1 MKLFV
6 TGIDTNIGKTIT
18 SAIFCKALR
27 ADYYKPIQCGDL
39 DNSDSLKIT
48 DWGIRV
54 FPESLRL
61 PLPKSPNFASQDSIK
76 LENIEIPQSSNPLV
90 VEGAGGVLV
99 PLNQNDFIIDLAKR
113 WNIPVVLVCKSYLG
127 SLNHT
132 LLSVEAIKSRGI
144 EVKGL
149 IFNGVSNEES
159 ENFLEKRT
167 GLRVL
172 LKIRQ
177 EENFNQKIIEQYAKE
192 IKL

>member
-18 SAIFCKALR
+18 SAIFCKALK
-27 ADYYKPIQCGDL
+27 AEYYKPIQCGDL
-39 DNSDSLKIT
+39 DNSDSLKIS
-48 DWGIRV
+48 DWGIKT

-61 PLPKSPNFASQDSIK
+61 AQPKSPNFASQHNIN
-76 LENIEIPQSSNPLV
+76 LENIELPQTSNPLV

-99 PLNQNDFIIDLAKR
+99 PLNENDFIIDLAKR

-132 LLSVEAIKSRGI
+132 LLSVEAIRSRGI
-144 EVKGL
+144 EIKGL

-159 ENFLEKRT
+159 ESFLERRT
-167 GLRVL
+167 GLKIL

>member
-39 DNSDSLKIT
+39 DNSDSLKII
-48 DWGIRV
+48 DWGIRA

-61 PLPKSPNFASQDSIK
+61 PLPKSPNFASQDPIK
-76 LENIEIPQSSNPLV
+76 LENIEIPQTSNPLV

-99 PLNQNDFIIDLAKR
+99 PLNQNDFIIDLAKK

-132 LLSVEAIKSRGI
+132 LLSVEAIRSRGI

-149 IFNGVSNEES
+149 IFNGISNEES
-159 ENFLEKRT
+159 ESFLEKRT

-177 EENFNQKIIEQYAKE
+177 EEIFNQKIIEQYAKE